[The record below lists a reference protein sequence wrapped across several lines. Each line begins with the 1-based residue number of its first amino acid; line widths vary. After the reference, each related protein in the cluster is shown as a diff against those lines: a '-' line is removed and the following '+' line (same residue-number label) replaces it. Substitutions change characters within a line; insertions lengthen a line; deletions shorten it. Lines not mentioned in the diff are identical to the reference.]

1 MKLDVSRPTRAL
13 RNRMAGRDGI
23 KMPARR
29 RASAFI
35 TWVLWSRRN
44 FMRTAI
50 GAAVIVGVATAAFVI
65 PAMFKVQNAVYEQQ
79 VAAYEAQ
86 QAKKASEAVQAVAD
100 GATQAAADAEAKA
113 SRTTAAPEPSTTK
126 AAPAPATGTPQVV
139 TPSGGI
145 EAAPQAASRAFLG
158 AWMKASTAPSGQAWI
173 EGLRPYTAPEL
184 LELFNLTDRSTVPT
198 AKITAM
204 TSVTVGSTAHVS
216 ALMGD
221 RGSIA
226 LVLEQQ
232 GGRWVVTDVAPEAP
246 AADAPK
252 A

>member
-79 VAAYEAQ
+79 GNKDLAAEQYQ
-86 QAKKASEAVQAVAD
+86 QYLATAPPD
-100 GATQAAADAEAKA
+100 GAFRAQATEALH
-113 SRTTAAPEPSTTK
+113 R
-126 AAPAPATGTPQVV
+126 
-139 TPSGGI
+139 
-145 EAAPQAASRAFLG
+145 
-158 AWMKASTAPSGQAWI
+158 MK
-173 EGLRPYTAPEL
+173 
-184 LELFNLTDRSTVPT
+184 
-198 AKITAM
+198 
-204 TSVTVGSTAHVS
+204 
-216 ALMGD
+216 
-221 RGSIA
+221 
-226 LVLEQQ
+226 
-232 GGRWVVTDVAPEAP
+232 
-246 AADAPK
+246 
-252 A
+252 